1 MADTDPVAAE
11 LAAIR
16 EREQAAT
23 RGPWGT
29 EEDNSRWQLSGD
41 LDTGFRPPL
50 LIAAPKYD
58 PGYPAVYPSDADAAF
73 IVHART
79 DLPRLL
85 SAVDKALALHSVV
98 PWYCAASDCEHPEP
112 ENDMSDEWQDW
123 DDDHVN
129 GSGGI
134 LICRLTIEDSFC
146 PECTHLKY
154 GDEEPEGDDFVS
166 APCPTRSAV
175 LAGLTG
181 EAGEGA

>member
-1 MADTDPVAAE
+1 VTDTDPVAAE
-11 LAAIR
+11 LDQIRRFLDGSNEDEWYAAGR
-16 EREQAAT
+16 M
-23 RGPWGT
+23 
-29 EEDNSRWQLSGD
+29 
-41 LDTGFRPPL
+41 
-50 LIAAPKYD
+50 
-58 PGYPAVYPSDADAAF
+58 
-73 IVHART
+73 
-79 DLPRLL
+79 LL

-166 APCPTRSAV
+166 APCATRSAV
-175 LAGLTG
+175 LAELTG
-181 EAGEGA
+181 EGNGR